1 MANIQ
6 QAGRWSAHLWPVVSL
21 PNCVHVPGFPF
32 VVFPV
37 PPLPHFLYLFLP
49 RFVSHLLVLFGSF
62 FPIIFDPLVFS
73 LSVSLKVMHL
83 YTSLFF
89 SPPPPVNV
97 IFYHFLFRVHILKLV
112 FYLQSMVFLLLLL
125 YKKPHKKTTVTI
137 MAHGFHGLGIWGGL
151 GWFCLRVFHEVEASQ
166 WPELEQSGSEAA
178 GGSGWVSLS

>member
-1 MANIQ
+1 MFL
-6 QAGRWSAHLWPVVSL
+6 GFHLW
-21 PNCVHVPGFPF
+21 FF
-32 VVFPV
+32 
-37 PPLPHFLYLFLP
+37 LFLLCP
-49 RFVSHLLVLFGSF
+49 TFFTFFSPDSSLIFVLFGSF